1 MSFSQILVTVSTIL
15 TFAIA
20 SSETED
26 KKEEHVTKFGIFR
39 EDCFDTFLMNF
50 DFSKTDL
57 IFPCIEYSA
66 LKGVSFAI
74 IAGSFVF
81 KIPQVMKIVKSQSV
95 EGISA
100 MSYYTEN
107 MTFINTS
114 SYSMQLGLSFM
125 VYGESIVILI

>member
-20 SSETED
+20 SSEE

-57 IFPCIEYSA
+57 IAPCIEYSA
-66 LKGVSFAI
+66 LKAVSFAI